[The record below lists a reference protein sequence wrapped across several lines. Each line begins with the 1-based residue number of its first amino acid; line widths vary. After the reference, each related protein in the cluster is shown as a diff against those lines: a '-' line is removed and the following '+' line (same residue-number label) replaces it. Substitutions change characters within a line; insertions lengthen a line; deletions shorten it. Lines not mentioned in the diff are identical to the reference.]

1 MKVRDLIAEL
11 QKHDPDET
19 VFAYREDR
27 VGMGA
32 VKLDRMTVLHY
43 DQRGDIV
50 SQTEPMLVMYG
61 LYVEDMP
68 SRDIYDSAGL
78 ILRRGEKPRAG

>member
-1 MKVRDLIAEL
+1 MKVRDLISEL
-11 QKHDPDET
+11 QNHDPDET

-32 VKLDRMTVLHY
+32 VKLDRLSVLHY
-43 DQRGDIV
+43 NRRGDIV
-50 SQTEPMLVMYG
+50 SQGKPQLVIYG

-78 ILRRGEKPRAG
+78 IVRRSEKPPAG

>member
-27 VGMGA
+27 VGMGFI
-32 VKLDRMTVLHY
+32 KLDRMTVFRY
-43 DQRGDIV
+43 NQRGEIV
-50 SQTEPMLVMYG
+50 SQTEPMLVIYG
-61 LYVEDMP
+61 MYVEDMP
-68 SRDIYDSAGL
+68 ARDIYDSAGL
-78 ILRRGEKPRAG
+78 IVRRGEKPTAG